1 MKHEVRLSSW
11 KQLSNLPVID
21 KVTAACSRYLSK
33 FDQAIDGWVE
43 NIQSL
48 SYSASEEHLLSLIND
63 QEQTILKTLKTIDKL
78 YITPSCSTHTKFYK
92 SRSVRNKS
100 YSSSLAKFKIFEVS
114 STSVSNFQAPK
125 TISKKTMKAKP
136 VYQPKK
142 SEFYDDKVMAYL
154 NRKNNKEY
162 DEKIEEFKEEINYKI
177 NSIVEMLKDK
187 EEKKENLPPPN
198 ELPPKD

>member
-1 MKHEVRLSSW
+1 
-11 KQLSNLPVID
+11 
-21 KVTAACSRYLSK
+21 
-33 FDQAIDGWVE
+33 
-43 NIQSL
+43 
-48 SYSASEEHLLSLIND
+48 
-63 QEQTILKTLKTIDKL
+63 
-78 YITPSCSTHTKFYK
+78 
-92 SRSVRNKS
+92 
-100 YSSSLAKFKIFEVS
+100 
-114 STSVSNFQAPK
+114 
-125 TISKKTMKAKP
+125 MKAKP
-136 VYQPKK
+136 IYQPKK